1 MTRFIFGG
9 RCRTREIFL
18 NTPIPLADWGTSHDF
33 TGLSLCVSLLPLQ
46 SSGDDRRPQLI
57 SRHWRSGLSVIGIVG
72 NDGGGDDI
80 GEKVLVMTVVKE
92 VAGVDNGRGGSIQLL
107 VLMMLMVMA
116 EVMEMGEGEART
128 RGRREEW
135 ELTMVRLVA
144 LYGQG

>member
-1 MTRFIFGG
+1 MMRKIFKIYQSLTRSGVRLMIS
-9 RCRTREIFL
+9 
-18 NTPIPLADWGTSHDF
+18 PLSM
-33 TGLSLCVSLLPLQ
+33 SLLPLHA
-46 SSGDDRRPQLI
+46 SGDDGRPQLI

-80 GEKVLVMTVVKE
+80 GEKALVMIVVEE

-128 RGRREEW
+128 RGRRERW
-135 ELTMVRLVA
+135 ELTMVRLGA